1 MSLQNKHD
9 NGGYTW
15 KSIPVCD
22 FGVEWK
28 AIVSQVDADNIIV
41 DNLSKEKFNI
51 CQEGMFSPQSE
62 GCISD
67 WVHNT
72 TIEYLESHHLVK
84 PVNCLLSMCSGGY
97 LFFDFRNTTIRKGII
112 EPYCQCSYTKKCM
125 SPNGSS
131 RKNHRQDQAMLSVLI
146 HNLNLH
152 YSANKS
158 ILFSAKFH
166 KESLS
171 ITIKF
176 LRKKYL
182 YQIKNQVGSFYLPS
196 F

>member
-1 MSLQNKHD
+1 
-9 NGGYTW
+9 
-15 KSIPVCD
+15 
-22 FGVEWK
+22 
-28 AIVSQVDADNIIV
+28 
-41 DNLSKEKFNI
+41 
-51 CQEGMFSPQSE
+51 MF
-62 GCISD
+62 
-67 WVHNT
+67 W
-72 TIEYLESHHLVK
+72 
-84 PVNCLLSMCSGGY
+84 GY

-112 EPYCQCSYTKKCM
+112 EPYCQCNYTKKCM
-125 SPNGSS
+125 SPNSSS

-146 HNLNLH
+146 RNLNLH

-171 ITIKF
+171 LTIKF

-196 F
+196 FLNLYYFFVITILLVLKLWSLILLISFLNRLLLVNESQYISFELYCTVHYNLLTSK